1 MNVYKIEGAKNS
13 FVLVS
18 FLDSNLNVANIY
30 EDKAKLAHKA
40 KALCND
46 PRIRV
51 DGCIFVFPH
60 TTLDFAWEFF
70 NSDGSDALMCGNAAR
85 AVALWFYENVNSKT
99 KIEFFTPAQ
108 AVVAEVLGSTTN
120 SKDYL
125 ARGQVKVWLNE
136 TQFVSKDH
144 NYSIYNS
151 GVPHLCVYLGADKSL
166 SGDFEDL
173 GQRFFKQAQNLRFP
187 KVLDAK
193 GANVTYL
200 WADSKEAFESSDIKA
215 MSFERGVENWTQACG
230 TGAMAAAYFAHKE
243 LDMKFPINVQ
253 MPGGVLEIN
262 QGLGKTILTGP
273 AEIQSVLDFKELIF

>member
-1 MNVYKIEGAKNS
+1 MNVFKIEGAKNS

-18 FLDSNLNVANIY
+18 FLDSNLNAANIY
-30 EDKAKLAHKA
+30 KDKANLALKA
-40 KALCND
+40 KTLCSD
-46 PRIRV
+46 SRIRV

-60 TTLDFAWEFF
+60 ATLDFAWEFF

-85 AVALWFYENVNSKT
+85 AVALWFYENISPKA

-108 AVVAEVLGSTTN
+108 AVVAEVLESTTN

-136 TQFVSKDH
+136 TRFVNKDQH
-144 NYSIYNS
+144 YAIFNS
-151 GVPHLCVYLGADKSL
+151 GVPHLCVFLDSEKSL
-166 SGDFEDL
+166 NGDFKQL
-173 GQRFFKQAQNLRFP
+173 GQKYFHEAQSLRFP

-200 WADSKEAFESSDIKA
+200 WADSKQDFERSKIKA

-230 TGAMAAAYFAHKE
+230 TGAMAAAYYAHKE

-262 QGLGKTILTGP
+262 QDSGKTLLTGP
-273 AEIQSVLDFKELIF
+273 AEIQSVFDFKELNF

>member
-1 MNVYKIEGAKNS
+1 MNVFKIEGAKNS

-30 EDKAKLAHKA
+30 KDKVKLALKA
-40 KALCND
+40 KALCSD
-46 PRIRV
+46 PRIGV

-60 TTLDFAWEFF
+60 ATLDFAWEFF

-85 AVALWFYENVNSKT
+85 AAALWFYENVKAKA

-108 AVVAEVLGSTTN
+108 AVVAEVLESTTN
-120 SKDYL
+120 SKDCL
-125 ARGQVKVWLNE
+125 ARGQVKVWLKE
-136 TQFVSKDH
+136 TQFVDKVEQ
-144 NYSIYNS
+144 YAIFNS
-151 GVPHLCVYLGADKSL
+151 GVPHLCVYLDSEKSMG
-166 SGDFEDL
+166 GDFEQL
-173 GQRFFKQAQNLRFP
+173 GPRFFTQAQSLRFP

-200 WADSKEAFESSDIKA
+200 WADSKQDFEHSKIKA

-253 MPGGVLEIN
+253 MPGGVLEIS
-262 QGLGKTILTGP
+262 QDMGKTVLAGP
-273 AEIQSVLDFKELIF
+273 AEIQSVLDFKELTF